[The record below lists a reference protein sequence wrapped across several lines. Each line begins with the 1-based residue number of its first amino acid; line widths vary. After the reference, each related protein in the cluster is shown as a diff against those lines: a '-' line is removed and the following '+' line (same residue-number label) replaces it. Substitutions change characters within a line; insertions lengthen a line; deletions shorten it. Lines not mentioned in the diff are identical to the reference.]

1 MEELTLYNDISQK
14 KLGYEGEQLTDS
26 EALIRALDLLDFY
39 AALRALNNDLIEEP
53 SGIDWIE
60 VKDIQ

>member
-1 MEELTLYNDISQK
+1 MEELTLYHDISQK
-14 KLGYEGEQLTDS
+14 KADYEVEQLTDL

-39 AALRALNNDLIEEP
+39 ATLRALNNDVVEEP